1 MSFTQVSAN
10 RCKGYSLIAD
20 DDDDEDAVSGRNHGP
35 LQAIVS

>member
-10 RCKGYSLIAD
+10 RFKGYSLIAG
-20 DDDDEDAVSGRNHGP
+20 EDAVSGRNYGP